1 MSNTHN
7 NDAEKRAL
15 EDLDKQL
22 NQEQAEK
29 LTEGVSSL
37 EPKPTSLG
45 KTERI
50 DYAEDEVAEVERKYG
65 WHQLWAENFPSK
77 GRYYPEGSKFHI
89 KAATVNEIRY
99 FSTID
104 EQDPYSVEEAISD
117 LLKVCLKISFPGRQA
132 SWKDLK
138 EEDKINV
145 ILSIRELT
153 FAEGENKLAFTVTCG
168 SCGKENE
175 MEITNKNFQPREL
188 EDSILK
194 YYSEK
199 NRRFEVQTKSFGTIN
214 LEPPSIG
221 VMKSVSDYIKD
232 LHKAG
237 APMKEAMP
245 FLKVLPYLADQW
257 RGLSI
262 EKINHLKVEFTRFD
276 AKKFQLFTKLTEKVQ
291 ISVKEKMMKHCES
304 CDEPI
309 EAEVQ
314 LPTGIKGLFI
324 DDSII
329 DDELL

>member
-1 MSNTHN
+1 MSNAHN

-15 EDLDKQL
+15 ESLDKQL
-22 NQEQAEK
+22 NKENADN
-29 LTEGVSSL
+29 LAEGVSSL
-37 EPKPTSLG
+37 EPTTSLG
-45 KTERI
+45 RTERI
-50 DYAEDEVAEVERKYG
+50 DYSKEEVNEVERKYG
-65 WHQLWAENFPSK
+65 WHPLWPENFPSK
-77 GRYYPEGSKFHI
+77 GRYYPEGSKFYI

-153 FAEGENKLAFTVTCG
+153 FAEGENKLAFKVTCS

-175 MEITNKNFQPREL
+175 MEIANQNFQPREL
-188 EDSILK
+188 DESILK
-194 YYSEK
+194 YYSES
-199 NRRFEVQTKSFGTIN
+199 NRRFEVQTKSYGVIN
-214 LEPPSIG
+214 LAPPSIG
-221 VMKSVSDYIKD
+221 IMKAVSDYIKE

-237 APMKEAMP
+237 APMKDAMP

-257 RGLSI
+257 RGLSV
-262 EKINHLKVEFTRFD
+262 EKINHLKVEFTRFES
-276 AKKFQLFTKLTEKVQ
+276 KKFQLFTKLTEKVQ
-291 ISVKEKMMKHCES
+291 ISVKEKMMKQCES

-314 LPTGIKGLFI
+314 LPTGIRGLFI

-329 DDELL
+329 DDELI